1 MICWRNTLLW
11 QGTVAAGGNL
21 RLRPPWLRAAA
32 FVAVAGFHGAVV
44 GGFGHFRGETHAS
57 PGHLE
62 VGVINRGEIAFDAQT
77 VPVPESMATSA
88 LPESASV
95 PDTPQQADK
104 VEPETPEPV
113 LQSEAEAEQT
123 KKQPDNPEAVLPAP
137 PTPPVPA
144 TQASAARIG
153 SEGSQS
159 NLPQLSLSR
168 YAAIVSAEI
177 NRHKHYPK
185 EARLRDERGVVGVA
199 FTIEQSGRV
208 ISSTVT
214 KSSGSKTLD
223 GAASNMVATAR
234 LPPPPGGKFRGE
246 ILITFRTKE

>member
-1 MICWRNTLLW
+1 LW
-11 QGTVAAGGNL
+11 QGAVAADANL
-21 RLRPPWLRAAA
+21 DLRPPWLRAAA

-62 VGVINRGEIAFDAQT
+62 VGVISRGEIAFDAQT
-77 VPVPESMATSA
+77 VPVPESVAMSA

-104 VEPETPEPV
+104 AEPDLPEPA

-123 KKQPDNPEAVLPAP
+123 KKQPDTPDAVSPAP
-137 PTPPVPA
+137 PAPPVPA

-153 SEGSQS
+153 SEGGQS
-159 NLPQLSLSR
+159 DLPQLSLSR

-185 EARLRDERGVVGVA
+185 EARLCDEHGAVGIA

-208 ISSTVT
+208 ISSMVT
-214 KSSGSKTLD
+214 RSSGSKTLD
-223 GAASNMVATAR
+223 DAASNMVAAAM
-234 LPPPPGGKFRGE
+234 LPPPPGGKFRGQ